1 MRTTARVGLGRQ
13 RVIDAIS
20 SFDFLPH
27 QNHIIPD
34 YTPSFENDSDQEK
47 EAVKRHQ
54 WAQEIAAEVV
64 VKKQKKQSK
73 NKYLIDKVLTHSF
86 GAILYLLLFYCCFS
100 SLFFTSLHSQ
110 WI

>member
-20 SFDFLPH
+20 SFDFLQH

-34 YTPSFENDSDQEK
+34 YTPSFGNDSDQEK
-47 EAVKRHQ
+47 EAVKRHE
-54 WAQEIAAEVV
+54 WAQKTATEVV
-64 VKKQKKQSK
+64 VKKQKTPSK

-86 GAILYLLLFYCCFS
+86 WGYFIFAFILLLLFQSVFYLS
-100 SLFFTSLHSQ
+100 SFPMD
-110 WI
+110 